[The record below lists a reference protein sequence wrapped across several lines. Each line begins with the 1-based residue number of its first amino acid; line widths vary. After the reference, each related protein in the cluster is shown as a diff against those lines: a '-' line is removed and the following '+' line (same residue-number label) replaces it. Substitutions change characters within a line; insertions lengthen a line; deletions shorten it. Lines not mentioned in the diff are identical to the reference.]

1 MSSLT
6 AGHPTLSSGPTG
18 RARRPVPAALFLVLL
33 AAACGPKAEQA
44 QRPAPDTTTVA
55 AVPDPTPAAA
65 GHDMAGMSMTGDAD
79 RDFLRMMTDHHKGL
93 IAMAHESMEKGRGTT
108 QSRADAGR
116 LDGKQDREIEQ
127 MVKMLDANYH
137 DPYEPKV
144 PPADQAVVDSLQMH
158 SGPAYAAEFY
168 RRVVAHHRR
177 AIAMVDEYLPKAV
190 RADVK
195 AMADKMKKDQM
206 AEVQEFE
213 RKAGTASKGQ

>member
-6 AGHPTLSSGPTG
+6 VGHPALSSGPTG

-116 LDGKQDREIEQ
+116 LDAKQDREIEQ
-127 MVKMLDANYH
+127 MVKILDANYH

-144 PPADQAVVDSLQMH
+144 RAVDQAAVDSLQMH

-177 AIAMVDEYLPKAV
+177 AIAMVDEYLPRAV

-213 RKAGTASKGQ
+213 RKAASASKGQ